1 MPLFQRLTDVPGV
14 AVGHWSNE
22 LARTGC
28 TVVLLPEG
36 SVASGEVR
44 GGAPGTREFE
54 LLEPSRM
61 VQHIDAVVLSG
72 GSAFGLGVADGV
84 MRWVEE
90 EGRGYATPHARVPI
104 VPAMVIYD
112 LGVGRADV
120 RPGAEQGYLACS
132 AASRAGHHVGR
143 VGAGTGATRSKWRGV
158 DAQLESGLGAATV
171 SSGDLIVSA
180 LMVVNPMGDVSNG
193 EPPSDVSLE
202 AVVTHFEARSTP
214 FMGRTNTTIGV
225 IATNA
230 ILDKRECFLLAQSG
244 HDGIARAIWPSH
256 LQGDGDATVAVS
268 VSSDRSVKVPI
279 DAVRALAI
287 EAVARA
293 IRSVLRRDTASQ

>member
-1 MPLFQRLTDVPGV
+1 MPNLTDVPGV

-22 LARTGC
+22 HARTGC

-54 LLEPSRM
+54 LLDPARM
-61 VQHIDAVVLSG
+61 LQHIDAVVLAG
-72 GSAFGLGVADGV
+72 GSAFGLSAADGV
-84 MRWVEE
+84 MRWLEE

-112 LGVGRADV
+112 LGVGRSSI
-120 RPGAEQGYLACS
+120 RPGAEQGYLACA
-132 AASRAGHHVGR
+132 AASRTGHHVGK
-143 VGAGTGATRSKWRGV
+143 VGAGTGATRSKWRGMQHMA
-158 DAQLESGLGAATV
+158 DSGLGAATV
-171 SSGDLIVSA
+171 RSGTLIVSA
-180 LMVVNPMGDVSNG
+180 LMVVNPTGDVTNG
-193 EPPSDVSLE
+193 EPQSDDHLE
-202 AVVTHFEARSTP
+202 SVLPHFEARSSV
-214 FMGRTNTTIGV
+214 FSDRTNTTIGV

-230 ILDKRECFLLAQSG
+230 ALDKRGCHLMAQSG

-256 LQGDGDATVAVS
+256 LQGDGDAIVAVS
-268 VSSDRSVKVPI
+268 VPSDQSVAVPL
-279 DAVRALAI
+279 DAVRVLAI

-293 IRSVLRRDTASQ
+293 IRSVLAEA